1 MKTHLNLVS
10 INPQRPRAVCGTHS
24 PALVAD
30 YMSGVTCR
38 RCLQSAARLIDDGM
52 AEVSQVWRMHKDKTR
67 TLVGEE
73 LVLLPANKYDMLTT
87 QN

>member
-1 MKTHLNLVS
+1 M
-10 INPQRPRAVCGTHS
+10 I
-24 PALVAD
+24 AD

-38 RCLQSAARLIDDGM
+38 RCLQSAARLIDDGL

-73 LVLLPANKYDMLTT
+73 LVLLPANVTEHTT
-87 QN
+87 PRNEA